1 MVSLSRGDHVRL
13 RKGSKPMFS
22 DATRDLLYGGPSSGK
37 FTDITNWIRDLREAT
52 VDEFVDGQD
61 RLVKLARVVSREREG

>member
-1 MVSLSRGDHVRL
+1 
-13 RKGSKPMFS
+13 MFS